1 MLGYREIRIPGLGEP
16 RPLTGSP
23 PAGLFVMIRSVSFS
37 LCVRLI
43 LLVLLAVIPM
53 LGLELYMASVERRL
67 RTDEIQE
74 DMLRLAR
81 LAASNQQRLIEGARQ
96 LLIVVARAVR
106 NSDSAACKA
115 LLADLLIQYPYHA
128 NLGVVSPDGDLFC
141 SALPSRDPVNL
152 SDEAYF
158 RRALQTRDFAVGE
171 YQIDRIA
178 RIPTINFGYPILNTA
193 RQVQAVAFVALD
205 LSWLNQLAAEVQMP
219 EGAVIAVSD
228 WRGTILA
235 RYPDPEK
242 WIGKS
247 FPQTSFF
254 RTIMAKGEGT
264 AEVADT
270 DGVRR
275 LFALTSAGGA
285 PEARLYVSVSIPKQ
299 VVFAEANRLLVQRLL
314 VLGIVSLVT
323 LTAAWLGTNAF
334 ILRPV
339 NTLVG
344 TAKRLGAGDLTA
356 RTGLPHGQGELNQLA
371 RAFDEMAEVLQTR
384 EGEGKRAEEEIRK
397 LNKELEQR
405 VIERTAQLEAANKEL
420 EAFSYSASHDLRAP
434 LRSIDGFSQA
444 LLEDHSS
451 QLDAQGQDY
460 LRRVR
465 AASRRMAE
473 LIDDLLQLSH
483 VTRTEM
489 RDKAVDLS
497 AMAQSI
503 ATGLQNSQPERQVEF
518 VISEGLVVNGD
529 ERLLRV
535 VMENLLENAWKFTS
549 KHPRARIE
557 FGAVQEDNKQ
567 VHYVRDDGAGFDK
580 TYVDKLF
587 GAFQR
592 LHGATEFPGTG
603 IGLATVQRIIHRH
616 GGQVWAEGAVERGA
630 TFYFML

>member
-1 MLGYREIRIPGLGEP
+1 MRG
-16 RPLTGSP
+16 
-23 PAGLFVMIRSVSFS
+23 FVLSS
-37 LCVRLI
+37 LRGRLI
-43 LLVLLAVIPM
+43 LLVLLAIIPM
-53 LGLELYMASVERRL
+53 LGLELYMASEERRL

-74 DMLRLAR
+74 DMLRLAQ
-81 LAASNQQRLIEGARQ
+81 LAASNQQRLTDGARQ

-178 RIPTINFGYPILNTA
+178 RIPTINFGYPVLNAA

-264 AEVADT
+264 AEVVDT

-275 LFALTSAGGA
+275 LFALTSVDGA

-299 VVFAEANRLLVQRLL
+299 VVFAEANRLLVERLL

-323 LTAAWLGTNAF
+323 LTAAWLGTNA
-334 ILRPV
+334 
-339 NTLVG
+339 
-344 TAKRLGAGDLTA
+344 
-356 RTGLPHGQGELNQLA
+356 
-371 RAFDEMAEVLQTR
+371 
-384 EGEGKRAEEEIRK
+384 
-397 LNKELEQR
+397 
-405 VIERTAQLEAANKEL
+405 
-420 EAFSYSASHDLRAP
+420 
-434 LRSIDGFSQA
+434 
-444 LLEDHSS
+444 
-451 QLDAQGQDY
+451 
-460 LRRVR
+460 
-465 AASRRMAE
+465 
-473 LIDDLLQLSH
+473 
-483 VTRTEM
+483 
-489 RDKAVDLS
+489 
-497 AMAQSI
+497 
-503 ATGLQNSQPERQVEF
+503 
-518 VISEGLVVNGD
+518 
-529 ERLLRV
+529 
-535 VMENLLENAWKFTS
+535 
-549 KHPRARIE
+549 
-557 FGAVQEDNKQ
+557 
-567 VHYVRDDGAGFDK
+567 
-580 TYVDKLF
+580 
-587 GAFQR
+587 
-592 LHGATEFPGTG
+592 
-603 IGLATVQRIIHRH
+603 
-616 GGQVWAEGAVERGA
+616 
-630 TFYFML
+630 